1 MYIAV
6 QTAIFIIGRPKVRA
20 SFFGIRGAQFR
31 APLNSSAQYY
41 RDIRSVSGGGG
52 FIGSHMMPRCISHS
66 DGWSLYKFQYG

>member
-41 RDIRSVSGGGG
+41 RDIRSVSGGGRLHWVTHDAEMHQP
-52 FIGSHMMPRCISHS
+52 FRRLIVV
-66 DGWSLYKFQYG
+66 